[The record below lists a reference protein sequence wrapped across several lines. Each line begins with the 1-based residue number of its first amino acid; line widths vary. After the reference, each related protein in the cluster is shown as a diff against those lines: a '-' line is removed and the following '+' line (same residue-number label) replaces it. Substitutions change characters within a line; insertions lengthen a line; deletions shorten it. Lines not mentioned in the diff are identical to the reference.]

1 MDCQTFPI
9 LSPSFLMLPANVL
22 ASRFD
27 RSFALYRDFAES
39 LDEPTLGEKLPG
51 LPSNTIGLQLWCVV
65 GARESYARAIGAGSW
80 AGFACSL
87 ASPMEK
93 SPVAEALGRSANE
106 VRLVLDGIE
115 GFSETQQGLILD
127 LLEHEAAHQ
136 GQLIRYLYGLRLAI
150 PESWRARYALSDL
163 S

>member
-1 MDCQTFPI
+1 MSLAT
-9 LSPSFLMLPANVL
+9 VL
-22 ASRFD
+22 VSRLE
-27 RSFALYRDFAES
+27 RAFALYRDFADS
-39 LDEPTLGEKLPG
+39 LNDSSLGEKLPG

-65 GARESYARAIGAGSW
+65 GARESYARAIRAGSW

-93 SPVAEALGRSANE
+93 ERVVEALVRSADE
-106 VRLVLDGIE
+106 VRTVLGGID
-115 GFSETQQGLILD
+115 GFSQPQQGLILD

-150 PESWRARYALSDL
+150 PESWRARYALGDL
-163 S
+163 T